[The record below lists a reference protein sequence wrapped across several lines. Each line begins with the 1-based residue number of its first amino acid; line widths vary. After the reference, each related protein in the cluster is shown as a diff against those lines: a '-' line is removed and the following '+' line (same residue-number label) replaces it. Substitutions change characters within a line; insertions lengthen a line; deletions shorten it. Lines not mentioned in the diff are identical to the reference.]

1 MMTAEQGFGMLLMGL
16 IVITIAGLIIYLTIN
31 AIEDRKIKQ
40 EQEKKAREKIHGL
53 D

>member
-1 MMTAEQGFGMLLMGL
+1 MLLVGL
-16 IVITIAGLIIYLTIN
+16 IAMAIAGTIMYLTIN